1 MRNLVVGLLL
11 GAVSGLVLHKFVIA
25 EEPVRTSR
33 GDRTAAPAERA
44 GAIVKEAA
52 APDEGDALRARIAEL
67 EARLREASLLC
78 EIPGVPLP
86 QTDEQIALMI
96 EEFDRTDDLD
106 RLLVLIRALLM
117 QGEKGYPKL
126 AQLLMKVVRKGM
138 EGKFQREE
146 EIIPRLAPAL
156 RIAME
161 REKELVGF
169 VDYLMQSKTAPAP
182 LKMGAVF
189 AAAFL
194 TMSRSPGSDKFAP
207 MLLEQ
212 LTAGTMGT
220 GDPAEILITA
230 MGILGRKE
238 AVEPLLAIVRDPQ
251 KQGLHH
257 EAMNALSMIGDPR
270 IIPVVTERLKDPNNQ
285 WAFPE
290 MRALARID
298 TEESRA
304 IAGDYLARIE
314 DANRFFSL
322 AGNYL
327 GSSRDEKVVAMVI
340 ERAQRETGNEGW
352 NAVWALSRVRSPAAE
367 AAIEELAKSAK
378 TDQMR
383 EFAQQVLDTRR
394 KAAAEMAAAENG

>member
-33 GDRTAAPAERA
+33 GDRTTAPAERA

-52 APDEGDALRARIAEL
+52 APDESDALRARIAEL

-194 TMSRSPGSDKFAP
+194 TMSRSPGSEKFAP
-207 MLLEQ
+207 LLLEQ
-212 LTAGTMGT
+212 LSAGTMGT
-220 GDPAEILITA
+220 GDSAEILITA

-238 AVEPLLAIVRDPQ
+238 AVDPLLAIARDPQ
-251 KQGLHH
+251 KQGLHR

-270 IIPVVTERLKDPNNQ
+270 VLPLVVERLKDPENN

-340 ERAQRETGNEGW
+340 DRAQRETGNEGW
-352 NAVWALSRVRSPAAE
+352 NAVWALSRVRSPAAD